1 MTEKSKKIFGFKKKH
16 ILIGLFSVAVLGSGI
31 SYSAMKF
38 NEPKKELSIEQKQE
52 KESNKTTP
60 AWESKVEKKEE
71 PKKKNKTK
79 DSLTEYVESK
89 EETNT
94 VTSENQTT
102 FPSRQNLIAQLNS
115 ALDTQE
121 KKESKRA
128 SDQTILDSV
137 TNSPIF
143 KPSVPKQ
150 PELPNDKEKPTIPD
164 DKEKPTPNP
173 TPTPKPDSEPI
184 PEPTPDPDPNPTPP
198 PVVETDYSVLSTLT
212 EQASGIE
219 LSAYLASS
227 IEPFKLELVVSK
239 RMLNDKNSTQEAVNL
254 QVSRLQSA
262 IDNLILKGNKKF
274 LNATYQLSLLVKT
287 DVYTEETVALFVD
300 AQEKAK
306 QILAN
311 PDVSQQV
318 VDETRS
324 QLSMAMAGLKE
335 KEEPHLSLVYL
346 QRLVEQANTMDT
358 TPYTTASVVVFTDKL
373 NEVKGY
379 IAANVLTKEEN
390 ERYLG
395 ELQQAINQLQK
406 KADTTKIT
414 ELLATISGID
424 RSQYTEESLQI
435 LDEKVA
441 TVNTALES
449 EEITQGQVDTLYNE
463 LQQAFNQLEEKN
475 DTPELPEE
483 DETAGE

>member
-1 MTEKSKKIFGFKKKH
+1 MTEKSQKVFGVKKKQ
-16 ILIGLFSVAVLGSGI
+16 ILLGLFSVAVLGSGI
-31 SYSAMKF
+31 AYSAATF
-38 NEPKKELSIEQKQE
+38 NEPKKESSIEKKQE
-52 KESNKTTP
+52 KDPEKSRP
-60 AWESKVEKKEE
+60 VWESKVEKKTEQ
-71 PKKKNKTK
+71 KKKEKTK

-89 EETNT
+89 EGTSN
-94 VTSENQTT
+94 VTSENQPVL
-102 FPSRQNLIAQLNS
+102 PSRQNLVAQLNQ

-121 KKESKRA
+121 KKEEQRA
-128 SDQTILDSV
+128 NQQTILDSIV
-137 TNSPIF
+137 SGGNNGLLKPTVPNKPEQE
-143 KPSVPKQ
+143 KPSKPVD
-150 PELPNDKEKPTIPD
+150 NEKPV
-164 DKEKPTPNP
+164 PTPMPVPDPQPDP
-173 TPTPKPDSEPI
+173 TPEPMPE
-184 PEPTPDPDPNPTPP
+184 PEPTPPP
-198 PVVETDYSVLSTLT
+198 MIETDYSVLSTLT
-212 EQASGIE
+212 EQASGIDVT
-219 LSAYLASS
+219 LYVSS
-227 IEPFKLELVVSK
+227 STETFKLELVVSK
-239 RMLNDKNSTQEAVNL
+239 RMLEDKNSTQEAVNV
-254 QVSRLQSA
+254 QVARLQTA
-262 IDNLILKGNKKF
+262 MAQLVLKGNKKF

-424 RSQYTEESLQI
+424 RSQYTEESLQR

-441 TVNTALES
+441 SVNTALES
-449 EEITQGQVDTLYNE
+449 EEITQVEVDTLYNE

-475 DTPELPEE
+475 DLSELPEE

>member
-1 MTEKSKKIFGFKKKH
+1 MTDSQKKLLKFKKKH
-16 ILIGLFSVAVLGSGI
+16 VLIGLFSVGILGSGI
-31 SYSAMKF
+31 AYSAMTF
-38 NEPKKELSIEQKQE
+38 NEPKNESSIEQKQE

-89 EETNT
+89 EEINN

-102 FPSRQNLIAQLNS
+102 FPSRQNLVAQLNS

-173 TPTPKPDSEPI
+173 TPTPKPDPEPI

-262 IDNLILKGNKKF
+262 IDNLILKGDKKL
-274 LNATYQLSLLVKT
+274 LNATYQLSLLIKT
-287 DVYTEETVALFVD
+287 DIYTEDTVATLVT
-300 AQEKAK
+300 AQENAK
-306 QILAN
+306 KVLDDQE
-311 PDVSQQV
+311 VSQQQ
-318 VDETRS
+318 VDEVKSHLQTAIDS
-324 QLSMAMAGLKE
+324 LKE
-335 KEEPHLSLVYL
+335 KEEPILSLVYL
-346 QRLVEQANTMDT
+346 QRLVEKATGIDT
-358 TPYTTASVVVFTDKL
+358 TLFTESTVTVFEGKL
-373 NEVKGY
+373 NEVKAY
-379 IAANVLTKEEN
+379 IAANNITKEDN
-390 ERYLG
+390 ERLLN
-395 ELQQAINQLQK
+395 ELQQAMDQLQK
-406 KADTTKIT
+406 KADTTKLT
-414 ELLATISGID
+414 ELLATIEGID
-424 RSQYTEESLQI
+424 RTKYTEESPQL
-435 LDEKVA
+435 LDTKVSY
-441 TVNTALES
+441 VLVQLENK
-449 EEITQGQVDTLYNE
+449 EITQNQLDNLYDE
-463 LQQAFNQLEEKN
+463 LQQVFSQLVEKV
-475 DTPELPEE
+475 DTPSES
-483 DETAGE
+483 ETSTL